1 MSVPV
6 PLQAPYA
13 PIPTSSGNAPVR
25 FKFWHETLIDLML
38 QHPDWTNKQLAD
50 AVGKNAVTIGYV
62 TRSDMF
68 KARFAL
74 RRQEHSERI
83 SYAIIAQTQGIAQKA
98 LKQLDE
104 KLEDNSVQRKISA
117 RDLGEIA
124 AEALD
129 RIGLGPKPP
138 DIVVQTNIQQNN
150 HSVTVSQEALIR
162 ARQKLRG
169 NEAVLI
175 GASQTGAPVE
185 IEQIVQEP
193 VRDAILDELMTIGAE
208 EQSPEGEMAEASA
221 SEPAAQVVP
230 SPGRSEGEA

>member
-1 MSVPV
+1 MSVLV

-138 DIVVQTNIQQNN
+138 DIVVQTNIQQNT

-175 GASQTGAPVE
+175 GASQSGAPVE

>member
-1 MSVPV
+1 VSVPV